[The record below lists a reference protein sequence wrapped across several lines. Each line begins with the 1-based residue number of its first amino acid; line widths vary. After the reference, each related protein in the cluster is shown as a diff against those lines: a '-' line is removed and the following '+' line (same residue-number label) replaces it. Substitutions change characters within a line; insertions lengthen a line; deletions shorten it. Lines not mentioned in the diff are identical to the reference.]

1 MDNGTLRVLGRE
13 DNDLS
18 YLVEIE
24 TMRGGV
30 NRNKWDYRNIRRHAD
45 TFKGV
50 PILTAYVGGRIGD
63 GHNMDEMK
71 DPETGE
77 TYYSTMGPTAERIV
91 GAVGE
96 SPEDVRVEERDG
108 QEWIIVRGKLWR
120 FYHRELVDKIA
131 KQGQMAVSAETEV
144 FDEKQDGDISIFSD
158 WRALGITILG
168 DRVNPA
174 VPGANVK
181 AMSEIGAVF
190 EKMKI
195 RAAQEEKAAQACP
208 KENLQ
213 KGMNRRMNKKQML
226 ELEKRFG
233 DGVKVLAG
241 DEKHVVLLKN
251 NEPMAYAFGDEK
263 DTIVPEHFDRI
274 SLNAAHTFAD
284 GVTVDVDLN
293 EYTAALAMNADN
305 AEKRADAEKL
315 RADKAEERVTAM
327 LAAEKTRRVEAVKKA
342 LQAKAAEIK
351 ADLCDDGCDADCE
364 ELCGQAESFAG
375 DCNTAE
381 WNGEKEACDKLL
393 AKCSER
399 FMANKRKM
407 KAMEKKT
414 IAWDIQNKDN
424 TGADGLNGAI
434 ERILGK

>member
-1 MDNGTLRVLGRE
+1 
-13 DNDLS
+13 
-18 YLVEIE
+18 
-24 TMRGGV
+24 
-30 NRNKWDYRNIRRHAD
+30 
-45 TFKGV
+45 
-50 PILTAYVGGRIGD
+50 
-63 GHNMDEMK
+63 
-71 DPETGE
+71 
-77 TYYSTMGPTAERIV
+77 
-91 GAVGE
+91 
-96 SPEDVRVEERDG
+96 
-108 QEWIIVRGKLWR
+108 
-120 FYHRELVDKIA
+120 
-131 KQGQMAVSAETEV
+131 
-144 FDEKQDGDISIFSD
+144 
-158 WRALGITILG
+158 
-168 DRVNPA
+168 
-174 VPGANVK
+174 
-181 AMSEIGAVF
+181 
-190 EKMKI
+190 
-195 RAAQEEKAAQACP
+195 
-208 KENLQ
+208 
-213 KGMNRRMNKKQML
+213 MNKKQML

-293 EYTAALAMNADN
+293 EYTAALAMNADS
-305 AEKRADAEKL
+305 AEKRAEAEKL

-414 IAWDIQNKDN
+414 IAWDIQSKDN